1 MFLSET
7 RDADTIKSG
16 PAYPRAQPSYP
27 ERRNMLQPAG
37 RGQPTADANAALA
50 ASPRQRQRS
59 EADESTTE
67 RACAVREPASAREHA
82 EQQEGRRLGEG
93 RGTGLQAGHS
103 E

>member
-1 MFLSET
+1 MIVEGGQINLFLSET

-67 RACAVREPASAREHA
+67 RACAVRGSSRKE
-82 EQQEGRRLGEG
+82 GEG
-93 RGTGLQAGHS
+93 PGTGLQAGHS

>member
-67 RACAVREPASAREHA
+67 RACAVRRARACECEGARGAAGRKARDGDRPAGGP
-82 EQQEGRRLGEG
+82 Q
-93 RGTGLQAGHS
+93 
-103 E
+103 